1 MTCSK
6 RDGCTDIYTLKIVG
20 NAMRHKL
27 ADQEIELRRQMIR
40 ISFME
45 DMIEAER
52 QTGKFAMGIAV
63 IEFLVIVFCIISM
76 WAGGQVA

>member
-6 RDGCTDIYTLKIVG
+6 REECTDIYTLKIVG

-40 ISFME
+40 INFME

-52 QTGKFAMGIAV
+52 QMYRFASTVAV
-63 IEFLVIVFCIISM
+63 IEFILIAFSIVCM
-76 WAGGQVA
+76 WAGGWVA

>member
-20 NAMRHKL
+20 NAMRQKL
-27 ADQEIELRRQMIR
+27 VDQEIEPRRQMIR

-52 QTGKFAMGIAV
+52 QTGKFTAGIAT
-63 IEFLVIVFCIISM
+63 IEFLILVFCIISM
-76 WAGGQVA
+76 WAGGRVA